1 MNHSN
6 PVITAFKNA
15 VKPLKSDKIC
25 VVSDIFWP
33 PELIQSGA
41 DYFHTPRGRA
51 IPFSTGLK
59 LGNTKLKIIT
69 FIGDL
74 VTIGGNHLMHAAR
87 RNMEILVICINNNI
101 YKGIGNFS
109 PSVFSSYS
117 QSECPFNIPHL
128 AKSCG
133 AVYVARWTA
142 LHKKELT
149 NSILEAL
156 EKPGLSVIEVLSPGA
171 NYFAGI
177 ENSKEENDMA
187 AFYYKNSEIR
197 NNVETKSLAIES
209 DKKIIVGQFI
219 DRQRPTFVDSYNTQ
233 LSRIMG
239 KEFKT
244 YR

>member
-1 MNHSN
+1 MNNTN

-15 VKPLKSDKIC
+15 VKQLRSDKTC

-33 PELIQSGA
+33 PELIQNGT

-69 FIGDL
+69 FIGDIA
-74 VTIGGNHLMHAAR
+74 TIGGNHLMHAAR
-87 RNMEILVICINNNI
+87 RNMEILVICVNNYV
-101 YKGIGNFS
+101 YKGIGNFT

-117 QSECPFNIPHL
+117 QSEHPFNIPHL
-128 AKSCG
+128 AKSCD

-142 LHKKELT
+142 LHEKQLT
-149 NSILEAL
+149 DSILEAL
-156 EKPGLSVIEVLSPGA
+156 KKPGLSVIEVLSPGA

-177 ENSKEENDMA
+177 ENSKEENDMVT
-187 AFYYKNSEIR
+187 FYYKNSEIR
-197 NNVETKSLAIES
+197 NNVETQSLAIDP
-209 DKKIIVGQFI
+209 DKKIIVGRFV
-219 DRQRPTFVDSYNTQ
+219 DRQRPTFVDSYNAQ

-239 KEFKT
+239 EEFKP
-244 YR
+244 YK